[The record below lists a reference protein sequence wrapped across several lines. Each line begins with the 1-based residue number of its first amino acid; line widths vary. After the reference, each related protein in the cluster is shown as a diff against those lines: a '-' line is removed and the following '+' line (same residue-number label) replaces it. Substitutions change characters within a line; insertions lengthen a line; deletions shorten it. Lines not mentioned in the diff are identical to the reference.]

1 MREALKASGL
11 HKAFAG
17 IPVVRDIS
25 LSIEAGEIF
34 GLIGPNGAGKTT
46 TIRMLLNIIQPDEGE
61 VAMFG
66 RPLDMDSLERI
77 GYLPEERGLYKNAGA
92 EEVLVYL
99 GQLKGLGAREARR
112 RASEVLDQLGMAEHA
127 QKKVSELSR
136 GMSQLIQFGATI
148 IHQPDIVILDEPFSG
163 MDPVNTQRVMEL
175 VLGLRAAG
183 VGIILSTHL
192 MASVEE
198 LCDRILMINR
208 GQSVLYGSVTEV
220 KERYRS
226 NSLFID
232 WDGPR
237 DQIQGVNRWEDRR
250 RYWEAFLADGAS
262 PEGVLQDILD
272 KGGPLRLFQLSAPSL
287 NEVFI
292 RVAQEEAPG
301 DE

>member
-1 MREALKASGL
+1 MTEALRASSL
-11 HKAFAG
+11 HKAFAQV
-17 IPVVRDIS
+17 PVVRDIS

-61 VAMFG
+61 VDIFS

-77 GYLPEERGLYKNAGA
+77 GYLPEERGLYKNARA

-99 GQLKGLGAREARR
+99 GQLKGLPARDARR
-112 RASEVLDQLGMAEHA
+112 RAAEVLDQLGMVGHA

-148 IHQPDIVILDEPFSG
+148 IHQPDIVILDEPFSR
-163 MDPVNTQRVMEL
+163 MDPVNTQRVMDL

-183 VGIILSTHL
+183 AAIILSTHL
-192 MASVEE
+192 MATVEE
-198 LCDRILMINR
+198 LCDRILMISQGR
-208 GQSVLYGSVTEV
+208 SVLYGPVTEV
-220 KERYRS
+220 KERYRD
-226 NSLFID
+226 NSLFVD

-237 DQIQGVNRWEDRR
+237 DQIQGVSRWEDRG
-250 RYWEAFLADGAS
+250 RYCEAFLADGAS
-262 PEGVLQDILD
+262 PESVLRDILD
-272 KGGPLRLFQLSAPSL
+272 KGGPLKLFQLSTPSL

-292 RVAQEEAPG
+292 RVAREGAPG